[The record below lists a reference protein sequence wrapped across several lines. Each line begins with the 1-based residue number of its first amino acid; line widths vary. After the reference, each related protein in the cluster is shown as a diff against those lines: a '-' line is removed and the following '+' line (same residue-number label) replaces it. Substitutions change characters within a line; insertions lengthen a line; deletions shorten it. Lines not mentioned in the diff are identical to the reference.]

1 MVWSTGASLMK
12 VEITG
17 CEGSITERGAR
28 FVFKVLHFN
37 LAREREKSQCS

>member
-1 MVWSTGASLMK
+1 MWSTGASLMT

-17 CEGSITERGAR
+17 CEGPVTERGAR

-37 LAREREKSQCS
+37 LAREREKSQRS